1 MTSPEYEDNV
11 YESQGNFFE
20 ENADS
25 DINKPN
31 DLIRNL
37 CHYFYEPEK
46 DARESSGSD
55 SNTNEDESIKKKT
68 ILPTMPR

>member
-20 ENADS
+20 ENADL

-31 DLIRNL
+31 DLIRIL
-37 CHYFYEPEK
+37 CPYFYEPEK

-68 ILPTMPR
+68 ILPAMPR